1 MGSRGVDRNIANP
14 FTAAPCLDGTAAPV
28 ASLDDFDGKVR
39 SLCGDAISKGEARK
53 PSPYDTYGRCLSQPL
68 SDAQWSAEFIAVT
81 NPRFQ
86 RIHAFTP

>member
-28 ASLDDFDGKVR
+28 ASLNDFDGKVR

-53 PSPYDTYGRCLSQPL
+53 ASPYDTDGRGLFQSL
-68 SDAQWSAEFIAVT
+68 SDAQRSAEFIAVT

-86 RIHAFTP
+86 